1 MLYQTELDFYFFFL
15 FLHSSDLEDDP
26 FAFDRADKTDTSIRG
41 RVQSAGAAE
50 SPAGRFLHTPGSR
63 PHGDTNWRMRHPPP
77 ITRSSS
83 DKTNYGSSFPIRSYS
98 FNQEDSRHYRD
109 HSIGRQLSSPADNN
123 LSPITH
129 NSNYR
134 LNKRKTPPLT
144 RSTCRYDGSAIEQPP
159 SPALSSRSPSVS
171 YSNYSTPPSSPSGS
185 TAFAS
190 AESSSSSPITGRAY
204 VMDEGPSITE
214 WTSFQT
220 EVDVELAREDD
231 DDDEYTQRKPFD
243 SRTFNLSD
251 WQLENWFQWES
262 LTQQNSSQKDFLEQ
276 ETLV

>member
-1 MLYQTELDFYFFFL
+1 MLYHSWIFTFFFL
-15 FLHSSDLEDDP
+15 FLLSSDLEDDP
-26 FAFDRADKTDTSIRG
+26 FAFDGADKTDTSIRG

-50 SPAGRFLHTPGSR
+50 SSAGRFLHTPGSR
-63 PHGDTNWRMRHPPP
+63 PLGDTNWRTRQALP

-83 DKTNYGSSFPIRSYS
+83 DKTSYGSSFPIRSYS

-134 LNKRKTPPLT
+134 LNKRKTPPLL
-144 RSTCRYDGSAIEQPP
+144 RSMCRYDGSAIEQPP

-204 VMDEGPSITE
+204 VMDEGPTITE

-231 DDDEYTQRKPFD
+231 EYTQTKTFD